1 MLFRSELLALVDA
14 ERDWSS
20 ALPRVCA
27 PLEALPVRASTA
39 TIAPGTG
46 DNMAA
51 ALGLGLRPGSTAV
64 SIGTSGT
71 VFTVSPTPTF
81 DASGAVAGF
90 ADATGAFLPLVCTLN
105 ATKVTDAVR
114 GWIGAS
120 HDEFDALALQHD
132 GLDDA
137 VVCVPWFDGERTPDR
152 PDATGAFVGL
162 RPTTTRAQLARAAV
176 SGVVCG
182 LLDGLDALDAAGAD
196 TGHELLL
203 VGGGARSAAYRQ
215 LLADLARR
223 PVRISAADELVALG
237 ACVQAASVL
246 HGRHATEV
254 RDAWSLGA
262 DVVVEPRAN
271 SSELAAAVRAR
282 HAAAVAT
289 A

>member
-1 MLFRSELLALVDA
+1 MLFRSYLTMQLSGAFVTDRGDASGTGYWSPHTDTWDLELLALVDA

-132 GLDDA
+132 DLDDA
-137 VVCVPWFDGERTPDR
+137 VV
-152 PDATGAFVGL
+152 
-162 RPTTTRAQLARAAV
+162 
-176 SGVVCG
+176 
-182 LLDGLDALDAAGAD
+182 
-196 TGHELLL
+196 
-203 VGGGARSAAYRQ
+203 
-215 LLADLARR
+215 
-223 PVRISAADELVALG
+223 
-237 ACVQAASVL
+237 
-246 HGRHATEV
+246 
-254 RDAWSLGA
+254 
-262 DVVVEPRAN
+262 
-271 SSELAAAVRAR
+271 
-282 HAAAVAT
+282 
-289 A
+289 